1 MNLFSSKMRGFKQF
15 KKIIENNSISRN
27 FDNVS
32 EKLIKNKIKI

>member
-1 MNLFSSKMRGFKQF
+1 MRGFKQF

-32 EKLIKNKIKI
+32 KNLIKK